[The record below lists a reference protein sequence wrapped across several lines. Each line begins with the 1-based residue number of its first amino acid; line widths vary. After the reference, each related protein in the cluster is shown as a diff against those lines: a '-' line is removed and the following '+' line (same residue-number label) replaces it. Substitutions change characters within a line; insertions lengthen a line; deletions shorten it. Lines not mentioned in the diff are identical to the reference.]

1 MLAQVGG
8 RRDMRTAGL
17 ILAALA
23 LVLRL
28 VFPSGFMLAP
38 SRAELPSIVI
48 CTGQGAVA
56 LALGEDGRPAKPDL
70 HKGSDADKTSHP
82 CTFAVAASAAMAPVL
97 VAVLAPRIVDPSGL
111 APLKL
116 TQRPGLGLAAPPPLP
131 TGPPRLSIA

>member
-1 MLAQVGG
+1 MLAKIGG
-8 RRDMRTAGL
+8 RRDRRTAGL

-28 VFPSGFMLAP
+28 VFPSGFML
-38 SRAELPSIVI
+38 STGRTELPGIVI
-48 CTGQGAVA
+48 CTGQGAVT
-56 LALGEDGRPAKPDL
+56 LAVGEDGRPLKPG
-70 HKGSDADKTSHP
+70 HPSGADKTSHP
-82 CTFAVAASAAMAPVL
+82 CTFAVAASAAMAPIP
-97 VAVLAPRIVDPSGL
+97 VAILAPRAVNPLGL